1 MIYSKRRLNKGQLN
15 EIWFI
20 PAAAAAAGA
29 YGALTLKN
37 NYDNLKKYGWD
48 KFRWVNTPWGDGHD
62 DKKPDSNPEKKPEKK
77 PEAKTGS
84 STSSTDSQKK
94 YKFPSNTVMQSA
106 DKPWDYSGHSLKQ
119 TRGNDGKLRN
129 YLVDKNGNYVVGR
142 NGHYLDD
149 TDETPDGTRDW
160 GKFLSKYKP
169 KTTPVS
175 KPTARQPESVIPQ
188 SSSQSSSQSSTQTAS
203 QTASQNQQKPS
214 GYVQGKRLGTG
225 TDGNYT
231 HKDYSSWSKEHQQQ
245 FAKNNPNVYKQWMAG
260 NTNIQAK
267 QIRETFKGTNMIKE
281 RLLLSLVE
289 QYGGIEPLVE
299 ELEQIA
305 EQQASLSYSVKP
317 HSASQVNQSYASQ
330 YQSKPLP
337 APKLPKPPTAPAT
350 TLPAPKLPKPPT
362 APAITQTQ
370 APAPSQQPTQQA
382 QSKPAVKP
390 FGWNRY
396 SNDALGRA
404 QEQWDQDELETGI
417 HHSPRPEAKP
427 VSAPTFK
434 PNAIPGMK
442 ATATGNVNLNQTS
455 TTKHSVPKVG
465 GGMKTP
471 VRKQVARKKI
481 TPERKFTPKQ
491 IRQNIASS
499 NKQVGQSMPGFDY
512 SASLNPF
519 AQADYTKEKY
529 STNTSKPKT
538 QNQTWKNTKAKKIY
552 GNT

>member
-175 KPTARQPESVIPQ
+175 KPTDRQPESVIPQ
-188 SSSQSSSQSSTQTAS
+188 SSSQSSSQSSTKTAS

-350 TLPAPKLPKPPT
+350 TLPAP
-362 APAITQTQ
+362 
-370 APAPSQQPTQQA
+370 SQQPTQQA

-434 PNAIPGMK
+434 PNAI
-442 ATATGNVNLNQTS
+442 NVNLNQTS

-481 TPERKFTPKQ
+481 TPERKLTPKQ
-491 IRQNIASS
+491 ISKNIASS

-519 AQADYTKEKY
+519 AQADTVNANY
-529 STNTSKPKT
+529 SHYSKTPTTPK
-538 QNQTWKNTKAKKIY
+538 QKNKVKKVY
-552 GNT
+552 GNMQDNGTPPGGW